1 MHPSPNHHGG
11 AQIEHHAP
19 LVASGSPNSSDR
31 SASQALAM
39 TSDYHAEAVRR
50 FVATEPP
57 LFNAGP

>member
-1 MHPSPNHHGG
+1 MVARRSSTTS
-11 AQIEHHAP
+11 P